1 MYLIPEQASVSP
13 GPGQM
18 VEPRPGVHDSSLG
31 WALPYIFTS
40 WCLSSCHFIK
50 KRSIYLLFM
59 CVCPCV
65 FMCVCVC
72 VYICVHAYE
81 CTCMSLCIYVCQC
94 IYVYTCV
101 AAHVCAPVC
110 VCTYVWVHMCVPLF
124 MCACVC
130 VHICVGR
137 CTRRSEATL
146 GVGSCLPFCRF

>member
-1 MYLIPEQASVSP
+1 MRVPGKPERHIIVSFQMYLIPEQASVNP

-72 VYICVHAYE
+72 VCVYICVHAYE

-94 IYVYTCV
+94 IYVYMCV

-110 VCTYVWVHMCVPLF
+110 VY
-124 MCACVC
+124 
-130 VHICVGR
+130 ICVGAHV
-137 CTRRSEATL
+137 CPS
-146 GVGSCLPFCRF
+146 VYVCLCMCAHMCR

>member
-1 MYLIPEQASVSP
+1 MRVPGKPERYIIVSFQMYLIPEQASVSP

-72 VYICVHAYE
+72 VCVYICVHAYE

-94 IYVYTCV
+94 IYVDMCV

-110 VCTYVWVHMCVPLF
+110 VY
-124 MCACVC
+124 
-130 VHICVGR
+130 ICVGAHV
-137 CTRRSEATL
+137 CPS
-146 GVGSCLPFCRF
+146 VYVCLCMCAHMCR